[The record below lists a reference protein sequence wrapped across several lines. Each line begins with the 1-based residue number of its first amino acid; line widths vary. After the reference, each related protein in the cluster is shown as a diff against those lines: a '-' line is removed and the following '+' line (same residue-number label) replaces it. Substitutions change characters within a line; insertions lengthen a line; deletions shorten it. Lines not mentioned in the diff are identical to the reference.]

1 MFDLPMEAILFY
13 GFAALALAGSA
24 GVLLAGDIVR
34 MAVWLLAT
42 LASAAGLFFLLGATF
57 VAAVQ
62 LIVYAGG
69 TLVLIVFGVMLTSK
83 DPRMK
88 VRPRKG
94 EVVAAG
100 VACAV
105 LAGLLIGMYRHT
117 DWQQSLAAQRYLA
130 TPQPSVQAAPPLPA
144 DVQDR
149 LTDLGG
155 PLGAAANTDGTSNMG
170 VQLLGTYLVPFE
182 VVSLLLLA
190 VLIGAAYLARPKV
203 PAAYSHPAAP
213 ARVAEPASPA
223 ASASAPAPAAG
234 AHPGEAELQETGRL

>member
-24 GVLLAGDIVR
+24 GVLLTSDIVR

-88 VRPRKG
+88 VRPHRL
-94 EVVAAG
+94 EVLAAG
-100 VACAV
+100 VACLV
-105 LAGLLIGMYRHT
+105 LTGLLIGMYRHT
-117 DWQQSLAAQRYLA
+117 DWRQSPVAKQYLA
-130 TPQPSVQAAPPLPA
+130 TVPPSVEAAPPLPA
-144 DVQDR
+144 DVQER
-149 LTDLGG
+149 LTDMGG
-155 PLGAAANTDGTSNMG
+155 DATSNMG
-170 VQLLGTYLVPFE
+170 KQLLDRYLVPFE

-190 VLIGAAYLARPKV
+190 VLIGAAYMARPKV
-203 PAAYSHPAAP
+203 PATHAHPAVP
-213 ARVAEPASPA
+213 ARTADTAPPAKPADGSPKPPEPQEVA
-223 ASASAPAPAAG
+223 
-234 AHPGEAELQETGRL
+234 RV